1 MKRVI
6 LTLGLITLF
15 SCNKDRTTE
24 NFSTG
29 DKYSTVTLKEQVKVQ
44 SKTEEGR
51 FEFLDVTF
59 TAKVDNEGN
68 LIDGKVSKNLLDYF
82 GVRTQEEFEKQIGQK
97 RQEEQLLAL
106 KASAEKRIDNVNF
119 YANDEWSHSKCI
131 TECYDHFKNE
141 DGSKVKGRGSC
152 KLGCWVDTIMH
163 IICGCNSNK
172 E

>member
-24 NFSTG
+24 NLSAE

-59 TAKVDNEGN
+59 TAKVDKEGN
-68 LIDGKVSKNLLDYF
+68 LIDGEVSKNLLDYF
-82 GVRTQEEFEKQIGQK
+82 GVKTQEEFEKQIGQK
-97 RQEEQLLAL
+97 LQEEQLLAL
-106 KASAEKRIDNVNF
+106 KASAEKQVDNINF
-119 YANDEWSHSKCI
+119 YANDEWSHKDCI
-131 TECYDHFKNE
+131 KDCLQSFEKGD
-141 DGSKVKGRGSC
+141 GRGSC
-152 KLGCWVDTIMH
+152 KFGCWVDTIRH
-163 IICGCNSNK
+163 FICGCK
-172 E
+172 